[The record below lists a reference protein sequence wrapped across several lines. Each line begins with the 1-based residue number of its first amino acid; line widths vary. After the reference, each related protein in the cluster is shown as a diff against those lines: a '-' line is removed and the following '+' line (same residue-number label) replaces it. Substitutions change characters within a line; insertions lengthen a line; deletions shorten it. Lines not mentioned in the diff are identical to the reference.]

1 VRATIRQRLTRIR
14 SEAVAIE
21 PSVEGSV
28 AGDSI
33 LILNDDNFDDR
44 LAMLQEP
51 ILVDFWAGWCA
62 PCKKIDP
69 TLEEIAVEMEG
80 KVHVAKIDVDENG
93 SLANRFSIRSIPTL
107 ILFKDGKVL
116 DQLVGAAPKRQI
128 ARMLEKHL

>member
-1 VRATIRQRLTRIR
+1 M
-14 SEAVAIE
+14 
-21 PSVEGSV
+21 

-44 LAMLQEP
+44 LATLRKP

-69 TLEEIAVEMEG
+69 TLDEIASEMNGEI
-80 KVHVAKIDVDENG
+80 HVAKIDVDENG
-93 SLANRFSIRSIPTL
+93 SLANRFNIRSIPTL
-107 ILFKDGKVL
+107 ILFKDGKMM

-128 ARMLEKHL
+128 VRMLEKHL